1 MNRNAHP
8 AFPRI
13 LVIAGFGLF
22 LSATSLP
29 STSQQAQKEAGL
41 RKAGSQLD
49 GAWRLVSSKD
59 PASGRMRSVP
69 TGVEMTK
76 LLVDGR
82 YVWTVVR
89 EGTVVA
95 GAGGSY
101 TVTGDKYTEKMTY
114 GMPSRQQPM
123 VGRSFTFTWRFDGG
137 KWHHKG
143 TLKIEGAQQ
152 EIDEIWERISR

>member
-1 MNRNAHP
+1 MNNVVLS

-13 LVIAGFGLF
+13 MLIVGFGLF

-29 STSQQAQKEAGL
+29 STAQQAKKEAGS

-69 TGVEMTK
+69 TGIEMTK

-101 TVTGDKYTEKMTY
+101 TVAGDKYTEKVTFGMTE
-114 GMPSRQQPM
+114 RQQPM
-123 VGRSFTFTWRFDGG
+123 VGRSFTFTWKFEGG

-143 TLKIEGAQQ
+143 TLKIEGTEQ
-152 EIDEIWERISR
+152 EIDEIWERLSR

>member
-1 MNRNAHP
+1 MNRVHCSP
-8 AFPRI
+8 STKI
-13 LVIAGFGLF
+13 VLIAGFGFVLWATCHP
-22 LSATSLP
+22 SAA
-29 STSQQAQKEAGL
+29 QQAKEAL
-41 RKAGSQLD
+41 AKKAGSQLD

-69 TGVEMTK
+69 TGIEMTK

-101 TVTGDKYTEKMTY
+101 AVTGDKYTEKVTCAMT
-114 GMPSRQQPM
+114 SRQQPM
-123 VGRSFTFTWRFDGG
+123 VGRSFTFTWKFEGD

-143 TLKIEGAQQ
+143 VLKIEGGQQ